1 MFVAPFAN
9 MRQRLNCPS
18 APIRFW
24 SIRWLLFRLMFSS
37 GVVKLTSGCHT
48 WWDLTALDVHFQSQ
62 CLPTPLSY
70 FAHHL
75 PQWLLHMSTLGAHFI
90 ECVVPL
96 FFFLPIRPVRYIAF
110 YLQVFLQV
118 AIIATG
124 NYNFFNLLTIVL
136 CLSLVDDEFFLGQQ
150 PQKVVPVVK
159 QKGRK

>member
-1 MFVAPFAN
+1 MK
-9 MRQRLNCPS
+9 QRLSCPS

-37 GVVKLTSGCHT
+37 GVVKMTSGCNT

-62 CLPTPLSY
+62 CIPTPLAWY
-70 FAHHL
+70 AHHM
-75 PQWLLHMSTLGAHFI
+75 PKWLLHASVLGAHFI

-118 AIIATG
+118 TIMATG

-136 CLSLVDDEFFLGQQ
+136 CLSLVDDEFFNRQ
-150 PQKVVPVVK
+150 PQKGRVVTVK
-159 QKGRK
+159 EKKG